1 MDEDVHEVAR
11 KKLENQPEPKA
22 GMRFS
27 VRASPV
33 MGLAGR

>member
-1 MDEDVHEVAR
+1 MDENVHEVGRA
-11 KKLENQPEPKA
+11 KLENQPEPKA

-27 VRASPV
+27 VHASPL